1 MEEVKMKREAFGL
14 VTLNDK
20 EELEFKILHK
30 TITDG
35 YPYPTFQNL
44 DFLYDEEE
52 AQNIARKIAKNLKK
66 VIVVQIS
73 AVYEM
78 ELNDKLDE
86 I

>member
-1 MEEVKMKREAFGL
+1 MEEVKMKREAFAL

-20 EELEFKILHK
+20 EKFEFKILHK

-35 YPYPTFQNL
+35 YPFPAFQDL

-52 AQNIARKIAKNLKK
+52 AQNIARKMSKSFKK
-66 VIVVQIS
+66 VVVVQIS

-78 ELNDKLDE
+78 EINDSLDE
-86 I
+86 